1 MTKRMCYD
9 VAMKLPNAL
18 PMIKRSIMLLAVSM
32 LLVAQI
38 PHSAGAA
45 PATLAM
51 VKPIYQDALAF
62 GWQSWSWGSTIQL
75 NAATPVY
82 SGSYSI
88 SVTITEAYGALY
100 LHDEYY
106 LPTAGYTHLRFF
118 IHGGTQGGQKLQV
131 ILNEDTTHSYA
142 VTATAGQWQEVT
154 IPLTVFGSPASMQD
168 IYFQGAVNSTLP
180 TFYVDDIF
188 LINPDANYK
197 PRVWAPLILTPGFV
211 TLPPGAALPS
221 DAACAAQVRKMPEN
235 KGDNRTFNAT
245 KGSQTLPA
253 DFFGSA
259 VDPRANTVIAKRVTG
274 NFTGTTDEI
283 LQWAACKWGI
293 DENMVR
299 AQAVVESWWRQGT
312 LGDWTTDQTR
322 CAPGRG
328 LGVDGRPGECP
339 ESFGILQTRYPY
351 MQGAW
356 PSMEK
361 STAFNADLAYA
372 IWRSCYEGY
381 EWWLN
386 DVDRGWDYAA
396 GDAYG
401 CMGRWFS
408 GRWHTSAAEGYIER
422 VKENYNSRFWET
434 ENFQE
439 P

>member
-1 MTKRMCYD
+1 
-9 VAMKLPNAL
+9 MKLPQAL
-18 PMIKRSIMLLAVSM
+18 NHLKRFFMLLTAAV
-32 LLVAQI
+32 LLMTQI
-38 PHSAGAA
+38 PRSVGAA
-45 PATLAM
+45 PAALAM
-51 VKPIYQDALAF
+51 VKPIYQNALAP
-62 GWQSWSWGSTIQL
+62 GWENWSWGSTTQL
-75 NAATPVY
+75 NAATPVH
-82 SGSYSI
+82 GGPYSI
-88 SVTITEAYGALY
+88 SVTITEPYGALF
-100 LHDEYY
+100 LHNEYNF
-106 LPTAGYTHLRFF
+106 PTAGYTHLRFF
-118 IHGGTQGGQKLQV
+118 IHGGAQGGQKLS
-131 ILNEDTTHSYA
+131 IIANEDTRYSYA
-142 VTATAGQWQEVT
+142 VTAPAGQWQEVT
-154 IPLTVFGSPASMQD
+154 IPLTTFGSPASLQD
-168 IYFQGAVNSTLP
+168 IYFQGAVNSTIP
-180 TFYVDDIF
+180 AFYVDDII
-188 LINPDANYK
+188 LINANPNFK
-197 PRVWAPLILTPGFV
+197 PRVWTPLLFTPSFA
-211 TLPPGAALPS
+211 TLPPGAVLPS
-221 DAACAAQVRKMPEN
+221 DAECAARVRKTPEN

-299 AQAVVESWWRQGT
+299 AQAAVESWWHQDT
-312 LGDWTTDQTR
+312 LGDWTTDPTR

-328 LGVDGRPGECP
+328 LGVDGDPEKCP
-339 ESFGILQTRYPY
+339 ESFGVLQTRYPY

-372 IWRSCYEGY
+372 VWRSCYEGY

-386 DVDRGWDYAA
+386 DVERGWDYAA

-401 CMGRWFS
+401 CFGRWFS
-408 GRWHTSAAEGYIER
+408 GRWHTEAAEGYIER
-422 VKENYNSRFWET
+422 VKGYYNTRIWES